1 LDDGY
6 LSLVGRIKEL
16 INRGGAKIA
25 PRDIDELLLA
35 HGVVREAMMCGVPDA
50 EYGERVEAAVVVT
63 SSVTLAELSRHCADR
78 LVRFKLPA
86 RVRVVREI
94 PVGPTGKVER
104 ASVAQP
110 AGFMRVAVVGAGAIG
125 GYVGGMLAHG
135 GTETRL
141 DRVRG
146 ARRHDSRRRA
156 ADDGGRRRVQGPPA
170 RDRRPRGEGARGH
183 RVSRAEG
190 PQYAEAGALLGD
202 RTPAIAAQNGGPW
215 RYFYGHGGSAEG
227 SVSGASTAAAR
238 CPWRSRRS
246 ARSDAWCIARQRL
259 RCRA

>member
-1 LDDGY
+1 MFRNRDLGVRLDDGY
-6 LSLVGRIKEL
+6 LSLVGQIKEL

-25 PRDIDELLLA
+25 PRDIGELLLA
-35 HGVVREAMMCGVPDA
+35 HDVVREAVTSGVPDA

-63 SSVTLAELSRHCADR
+63 SSLTLAELSRRCADR

-156 ADDGGRRRVQGPPA
+156 ADDGGRRRVQGSPA
-170 RDRRPRGEGARGH
+170 RDRRPRGEGPADIVFLGLKALSTLKRERCLVRCSAIERRRSPRRTVVLGGT
-183 RVSRAEG
+183 STGTEG
-190 PQYAEAGALLGD
+190 RQG
-202 RTPAIAAQNGGPW
+202 
-215 RYFYGHGGSAEG
+215 G
-227 SVSGASTAAAR
+227 SVSGASTRAAR
-238 CPWRSRRS
+238 CP
-246 ARSDAWCIARQRL
+246 
-259 RCRA
+259 

>member
-25 PRDIDELLLA
+25 PRDIGELLLA
-35 HGVVREAMMCGVPDA
+35 HDVVRAAVTSGVPDA
-50 EYGERVEAAVVVT
+50 EYGERVEAAVVLT

-110 AGFMRVAVVGAGAIG
+110 AGFMRVAVVGAGANR

-135 GTETRL
+135 
-141 DRVRG
+141 
-146 ARRHDSRRRA
+146 APRRA
-156 ADDGGRRRVQGPPA
+156 SIACAEHVDTI
-170 RDRRPRGEGARGH
+170 
-183 RVSRAEG
+183 RAEG
-190 PQYAEAGALLGD
+190 LRMTAD
-202 RTPAIAAQNGGPW
+202 GGEFWVHP
-215 RYFYGHGGSAEG
+215 HATDDPEE
-227 SVSGASTAAAR
+227 R
-238 CPWRSRRS
+238 CPWTSCFS
-246 ARSDAWCIARQRL
+246 G
-259 RCRA
+259 

>member
-1 LDDGY
+1 MFCDGSFRTGNLGVRLDDGY

-94 PVGPTGKVER
+94 PVGPTGKAAR
-104 ASVAQP
+104 ASVAP
-110 AGFMRVAVVGAGAIG
+110 ASWV
-125 GYVGGMLAHG
+125 H
-135 GTETRL
+135 ES
-141 DRVRG
+141 RG
-146 ARRHDSRRRA
+146 SRRRR
-156 ADDGGRRRVQGPPA
+156 DWRLRGRNA
-170 RDRRPRGEGARGH
+170 RSRGH
-183 RVSRAEG
+183 RNAPRSRA
-190 PQYAEAGALLGD
+190 
-202 RTPAIAAQNGGPW
+202 RSTSTRFAQKGCG
-215 RYFYGHGGSAEG
+215 
-227 SVSGASTAAAR
+227 
-238 CPWRSRRS
+238 
-246 ARSDAWCIARQRL
+246 
-259 RCRA
+259 